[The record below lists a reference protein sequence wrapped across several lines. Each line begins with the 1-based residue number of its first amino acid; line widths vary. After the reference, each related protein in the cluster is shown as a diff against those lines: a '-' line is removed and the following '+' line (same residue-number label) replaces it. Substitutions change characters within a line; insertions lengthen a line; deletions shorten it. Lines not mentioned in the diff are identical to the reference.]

1 MHCGHKGSGTALQL
15 TAVVGPLKKCL
26 PLAWSAPPIAR
37 LAMMTD
43 LCNVAAHSFPPPDLA
58 NILFRQSAAEII
70 SAIPLKPPA
79 RIVRVNPALLP
90 PNGKRLTCVYA
101 EIVERKVTA
110 PRR

>member
-26 PLAWSAPPIAR
+26 PLA
-37 LAMMTD
+37 
-43 LCNVAAHSFPPPDLA
+43 A